1 MSEAR
6 TQPPSAGIVNPLR
19 LSERHPT
26 SRRTAIIAD
35 EGDSVWLYLTEAG
48 GEAVTADC
56 WLVNRVPA
64 PRYAELAEKEGAERY
79 RDEGLPPPAIAEVVA
94 EGAFHPGPLEA
105 TRCRFAWSSS
115 GHSVAAYYQTELLG
129 FIARG
134 EPRGF
139 SRFLRVASPWGEPL
153 DLERFVEVFGEP

>member
-1 MSEAR
+1 MELLH
-6 TQPPSAGIVNPLR
+6 V
-19 LSERHPT
+19 SERHPG

-35 EGDSVWLYLTEAG
+35 EGDSVWLYLTEAN
-48 GEAVTADC
+48 GEGVTGDC

-64 PRYAELAEKEGAERY
+64 PRYADLAESEGAERY

-94 EGAFHPGPLEA
+94 EGAFHPAPLEVA
-105 TRCRFAWSSS
+105 RLRFAWAAN
-115 GHSVAAYYQTELLG
+115 GESVAAYYETELLG

-153 DLERFVEVFGEP
+153 DLKRFLEVFG